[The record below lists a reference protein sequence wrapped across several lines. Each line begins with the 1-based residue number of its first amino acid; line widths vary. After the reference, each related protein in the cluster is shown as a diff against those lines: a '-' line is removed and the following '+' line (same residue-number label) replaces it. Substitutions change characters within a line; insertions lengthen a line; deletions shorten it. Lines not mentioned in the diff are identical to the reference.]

1 MKTNSNWKE
10 TPASMWAWIG
20 QRLSA
25 VFALGL
31 VTYHYFNPLNQHA
44 QTLLLGFVL
53 FHAVL
58 GVRVILLDIGLGTK
72 HQKIALFVLA
82 GLGAVLFAAGAI
94 WNR

>member
-1 MKTNSNWKE
+1 
-10 TPASMWAWIG
+10 MWAWLA
-20 QRLSA
+20 QRISA

-31 VTYHYFNPLNQHA
+31 VTYHYFNPMNQHA

-58 GVRVILLDIGLGTK
+58 GVRVILLDFGLSAR
-72 HQKIALFVLA
+72 HQKLALFVLA
-82 GLGAVLFAAGAI
+82 GLGIVLFTAGTI

>member
-1 MKTNSNWKE
+1 MSNLKE
-10 TPASMWAWIG
+10 TPASMWAWLA
-20 QRLSA
+20 QRFSA

-58 GVRVILLDIGLGTK
+58 GVRVILLDLGLSTK
-72 HQKIALFVLA
+72 HQKVALFLLA
-82 GLGAVLFAAGAI
+82 GLGLVLFTAGTI